1 MAFYLSFGSENT
13 IYTIRGGIG
22 QRASSVE
29 SGKKSVLQSNQAGDI
44 YDVSVHDP

>member
-1 MAFYLSFGSENT
+1 MAFYLSFNRENT
-13 IYTIRGGIG
+13 IYTIWDEIG
-22 QRASSVE
+22 QRVSSVG